1 MLFPG
6 RLAVHSTPFA
16 ALRGGALV
24 CRCKQLRL
32 AVGAR
37 VGKVVTAGLGN
48 AWLHRAGPP
57 TDRFAQGASRSH
69 SGDTWIVVA
78 NDCRS
83 RPIPVV
89 CRDSSAT
96 AEGRARPEV
105 EARGVNVLDRAEA
118 DACCRTAWEAR
129 WQWQQTKRQELLLQ
143 KMRPTD
149 AGGCETREEYRERL

>member
-57 TDRFAQGASRSH
+57 TDRFAQGASCSH
-69 SGDTWIVVA
+69 SGDMWIVVA

-83 RPIPVV
+83 RSAV

-105 EARGVNVLDRAEA
+105 EARGVKVLYRQGKNRFVLQNSLGSSLAMAA
-118 DACCRTAWEAR
+118 D
-129 WQWQQTKRQELLLQ
+129 
-143 KMRPTD
+143 
-149 AGGCETREEYRERL
+149 